1 MPFLIFLY
9 IALWAAVIRP
19 QNLKFTVVNG
29 IYLTPQIL
37 IWLVEDMLCRPF
49 RKKRFTEGRKNGRK
63 KQRPQSLFHQ
73 FIDSRFTEN
82 FDAVF

>member
-9 IALWAAVIRP
+9 IALWAAVIRL
-19 QNLKFTVVNG
+19 QNLNFTVVNG
-29 IYLTPQIL
+29 L
-37 IWLVEDMLCRPF
+37 DSSA
-49 RKKRFTEGRKNGRK
+49 KKRIPECRKNGRK